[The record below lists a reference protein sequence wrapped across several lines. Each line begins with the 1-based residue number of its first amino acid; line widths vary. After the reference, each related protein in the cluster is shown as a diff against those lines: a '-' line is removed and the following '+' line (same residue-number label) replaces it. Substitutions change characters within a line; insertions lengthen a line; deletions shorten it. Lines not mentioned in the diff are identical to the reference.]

1 MNRSLFARFSS
12 LCLVFVP
19 AITACSMTDI
29 AGEVGVGSVGGQTG
43 AGGTTNTVGGQ
54 VSTVGGQ
61 VSTVGGTTNNNAGG
75 VGGIG
80 GTSAAGPSGAL
91 PCDVLQDAGN
101 PCVAAHST
109 VRLLN
114 SKYAGPLYQLCK
126 GAATPG
132 PNSCQGITQDILAVG
147 GYADVAAQKAV
158 CATGGCTITKIYDQ
172 SGLGNDLEPAPP
184 GGMKATPGNPV
195 NAADLPVKI
204 GGHDAYGLKFRPGMG
219 YRKLVA
225 TGLALGD
232 EPEAM
237 YMVTSQK
244 DLVNGCC
251 FDYGNAETSAH
262 DDGNGTMEAVY
273 VGQGVIWGSGSG
285 PGPWAMADLENGLYA
300 GWERGQDSLIST
312 NTSLQFDFITA
323 AVVGDTQDKNGGKGR
338 FAVYGGDATTGPIT
352 TMYDG
357 IRPEKQ
363 GYVPM
368 LKQGSLILSIGGDNS
383 DADGGRFY
391 EGAMANGAA
400 TKQTID
406 ALQASIVA
414 AGYGKSML

>member
-43 AGGTTNTVGGQ
+43 AGGTTN
-54 VSTVGGQ
+54 TVGGQ